1 MEQILPALVDQGG
14 WGLVLLFFFLIFGP
28 WKILSRDTASKDL
41 WLIGRIRQAI
51 QNRKRTEIENTA
63 SLEESVI
70 ASLRRSIEQMGTT
83 HTEQVALLKAANDA
97 KVASL
102 ELRISSLDDGIKE
115 AKENAR
121 RERSRSEKQFRYI
134 LWITEWARD
143 VTVTHL
149 RHGWEPDIRPWLT
162 MEEWEEQVDS
172 RKEG

>member
-1 MEQILPALVDQGG
+1 MDQIAPTLLDQGG

-28 WKILSRDTASKDL
+28 WKILSKDTASNDL

-51 QNRKRTEIENTA
+51 QNRKRAEIENTA
-63 SLEESVI
+63 RLEESVI
-70 ASLRRSIEQMGTT
+70 SSLRKSIEQMGST
-83 HTEQVALLKAANDA
+83 HAEQIALLKAANDA

-102 ELRISSLDDGIKE
+102 ELRISSLDSGIEE
-115 AKENAR
+115 AKKNAL
-121 RERSRSEKQFRYI
+121 RERLRSEKQFRYI

-162 MEEWEEQVDS
+162 MEQWEEQVDS
-172 RKEG
+172 HKEG